1 MNCPEHWTHIIST
14 DVRVKSHCKEFPVNK
29 GTCTRLS
36 MSGSSIFAVLVT
48 HLAFWSGLSAADFP
62 LFSGQMCPPLSSKT
76 KTCGSV
82 LAHYLFVKMHLCQS
96 LAMHI
101 PLCVF
106 MISSATHTLCPP
118 PQNYY
123 PAIYIESLL
132 TSTGWQTLK
141 GKCCNLLI
149 QLQPRTVENINE
161 CSSLLYIGHYS
172 SYLWHSLQ
180 REKVFDSIQH
190 CPVLGTLKGD
200 ISKQSNG
207 IC

>member
-118 PQNYY
+118 PKLLPCHLYRKLADFYRLTDPERKMLYFTHLASAQN
-123 PAIYIESLL
+123 S
-132 TSTGWQTLK
+132 
-141 GKCCNLLI
+141 
-149 QLQPRTVENINE
+149 
-161 CSSLLYIGHYS
+161 
-172 SYLWHSLQ
+172 
-180 REKVFDSIQH
+180 
-190 CPVLGTLKGD
+190 
-200 ISKQSNG
+200 
-207 IC
+207 